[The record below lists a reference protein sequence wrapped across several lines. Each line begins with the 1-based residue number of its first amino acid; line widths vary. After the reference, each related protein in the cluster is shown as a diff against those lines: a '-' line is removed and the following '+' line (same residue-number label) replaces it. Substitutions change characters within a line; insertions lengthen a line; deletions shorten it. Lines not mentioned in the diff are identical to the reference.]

1 MRSLWTSARP
11 SARSASCGPTSSGL
25 AARCA
30 FSGSSRNET
39 TPRGFARDVHRRMAY
54 RWNFPRRSPYPRP
67 AMRAAVTTRYGLP
80 EVVEVREVP
89 TPTPA
94 DNEVL
99 VRVRASSVCF
109 GDRIFRSGPLLIRLL
124 SGFRP
129 RHPILGVDLAGTIE
143 TVGPGVTRFAPGD
156 AVYGARGDKFAA
168 HAEFACVAE
177 DGFLARKPATMT
189 FEEAG
194 TVFVGA
200 ACSLYFLRRANVK
213 PGERVLVHGASGSLG
228 VFAVQ
233 LAKHFGAHVTAVCS
247 SANVDLVRSLGADD
261 VIDYTAQDFTD
272 GGPVHDVIV
281 DVLGK
286 AGFPRSVRA
295 LKPGGRYLLVGFSGG
310 VGGIVRALVTGG
322 LVHLWR
328 TGAIRHRRSRSAAGR
343 PCLPTGVDRRRQA
356 AHRDR
361 APIYARRDR
370 RSAPLRRYRSQDW
383 QRRGADRKSDRAF
396 RGPFRCT
403 FVSIAND

>member
-1 MRSLWTSARP
+1 M
-11 SARSASCGPTSSGL
+11 
-25 AARCA
+25 
-30 FSGSSRNET
+30 
-39 TPRGFARDVHRRMAY
+39 
-54 RWNFPRRSPYPRP
+54 
-67 AMRAAVTTRYGLP
+67 
-80 EVVEVREVP
+80 VEVREVP

-129 RHPILGVDLAGTIE
+129 RHPILGVDLAGTVE

-156 AVYGARGDKFAA
+156 AVYGARGEKFAA

-200 ACSLYFLRRANVK
+200 ACSLHFLRRANVK

-247 SANVDLVRSLGADD
+247 IANVHLVRSLGADD

-286 AGFPRSVRA
+286 AGFPRSLRA

-310 VGGIVRALVTGG
+310 LGGIARALVTGG
-322 LVHLWR
+322 VGTPLG
-328 TGAIRHRRSRSAAGR
+328 TGAIRHRRSRSEAGR
-343 PCLPTGVDRRRQA
+343 SRLPAGVDRRRQA
-356 AHRDR
+356 AHRDW

-370 RSAPLRRYRSQDW
+370 RSAPLRRHRSQDW
-383 QRRGADRKSDRAF
+383 QRRRADRIEGLTSQL
-396 RGPFRCT
+396 
-403 FVSIAND
+403 

>member
-1 MRSLWTSARP
+1 
-11 SARSASCGPTSSGL
+11 
-25 AARCA
+25 
-30 FSGSSRNET
+30 
-39 TPRGFARDVHRRMAY
+39 
-54 RWNFPRRSPYPRP
+54 
-67 AMRAAVTTRYGLP
+67 MRAAVTTRYGRP

-109 GDRIFRSGPLLIRLL
+109 GDRMLRSGPLLVRLL

-129 RHPILGVDLAGTIE
+129 RHPILGVDLAGTVE

-156 AVYGARGDKFAA
+156 AVYGARGEKFAA

-177 DGFLARKPATMT
+177 DGFIARKPATMT

-233 LAKHFGAHVTAVCS
+233 LAKHFGAHVTAVCG
-247 SANVDLVRSLGADD
+247 SANVPLMRSLGADE

-286 AGFPRSVRA
+286 AGFPRSLRA
-295 LKPGGRYLLVGFSGG
+295 LKPGGRYLLVGVSASL
-310 VGGIVRALVTGG
+310 GGIARALVTGG
-322 LVHLWR
+322 LYIFR
-328 TGAIRHRRSRSAAGR
+328 MRAIYHRRSRSEAGR
-343 PCLPTGVDRRRQA
+343 SRFPTGVDRRRKA

-361 APIYARRDR
+361 ATLQSRRDR

-383 QRRGADRKSDRAF
+383 QRRGADRRSDRASSGRSGAHSF
-396 RGPFRCT
+396 RLVIPKNALGTTCGCFSARGSRSGAIRGRNGSG
-403 FVSIAND
+403 VKWDRAS

>member
-1 MRSLWTSARP
+1 
-11 SARSASCGPTSSGL
+11 
-25 AARCA
+25 
-30 FSGSSRNET
+30 
-39 TPRGFARDVHRRMAY
+39 
-54 RWNFPRRSPYPRP
+54 
-67 AMRAAVTTRYGLP
+67 MRAAVTTRYGRP

-109 GDRIFRSGPLLIRLL
+109 GDLIFRSGPLLIRLL

-129 RHPILGVDLAGTIE
+129 KHPILGVDFAGTVE
-143 TVGPGVTRFAPGD
+143 TAGSSVTRFAPGD
-156 AVYGARGDKFAA
+156 AVYGARGEKFAA

-177 DGFLARKPATMT
+177 DGFIARKPATMT

-200 ACSLYFLRRANVK
+200 ACSLYFLRKANVK
-213 PGERVLVHGASGSLG
+213 PGDRVLVHGASGSLG

-247 SANVDLVRSLGADD
+247 GANVHLVRSLGADE

-286 AGFPRSVRA
+286 AGFPHSLRA

-310 VGGIVRALVTGG
+310 VWRTARALVTGG
-322 LVHLWR
+322 LAHLSGR
-328 TGAIRHRRSRSAAGR
+328 VRFITGPANPKQADLVFLQELIDAGKLCTVIGRRFR
-343 PCLPTGVDRRRQA
+343 LDEIVE
-356 AHRDR
+356 AHRYADTGHKIGNVAVLIGDQAEPHR
-361 APIYARRDR
+361 AVPVR
-370 RSAPLRRYRSQDW
+370 
-383 QRRGADRKSDRAF
+383 
-396 RGPFRCT
+396 
-403 FVSIAND
+403 NDVAESG

>member
-1 MRSLWTSARP
+1 MELPVPLAV
-11 SARSASCGPTSSGL
+11 SASS
-25 AARCA
+25 
-30 FSGSSRNET
+30 
-39 TPRGFARDVHRRMAY
+39 
-54 RWNFPRRSPYPRP
+54 
-67 AMRAAVTTRYGLP
+67 MRAAVTTRYGLP

-99 VRVRASSVCF
+99 VRVRASSVGF

-129 RHPILGVDLAGTIE
+129 RHPILGVDLAGTVE

-200 ACSLYFLRRANVK
+200 ACSLSFLRRANVK

-247 SANVDLVRSLGADD
+247 CANVDLVRSLGAD
-261 VIDYTAQDFTD
+261 A
-272 GGPVHDVIV
+272 
-281 DVLGK
+281 
-286 AGFPRSVRA
+286 RS
-295 LKPGGRYLLVGFSGG
+295 
-310 VGGIVRALVTGG
+310 IT
-322 LVHLWR
+322 
-328 TGAIRHRRSRSAAGR
+328 RRKTS
-343 PCLPTGVDRRRQA
+343 PMVDR
-356 AHRDR
+356 
-361 APIYARRDR
+361 
-370 RSAPLRRYRSQDW
+370 S
-383 QRRGADRKSDRAF
+383 
-396 RGPFRCT
+396 T
-403 FVSIAND
+403 M

>member
-1 MRSLWTSARP
+1 MELPAPLAVSASSDEGRCHDALWTSGGGG
-11 SARSASCGPTSSGL
+11 GPEGADT
-25 AARCA
+25 
-30 FSGSSRNET
+30 
-39 TPRGFARDVHRRMAY
+39 
-54 RWNFPRRSPYPRP
+54 
-67 AMRAAVTTRYGLP
+67 
-80 EVVEVREVP
+80 
-89 TPTPA
+89 

-109 GDRIFRSGPLLIRLL
+109 GDRILRSGPLLIRLL

-129 RHPILGVDLAGTIE
+129 RHSILGVDLAGTVE
-143 TVGPGVTRFAPGD
+143 TIGPGVTRFAPGD
-156 AVYGARGDKFAA
+156 AVYGARGAKFAA

-177 DGFLARKPATMT
+177 DAFLARKPATMT

-247 SANVDLVRSLGADD
+247 SANVHLVRSLGADD
-261 VIDYTAQDFTD
+261 VIDYTARDFTD

-286 AGFPRSVRA
+286 AGFPRSLRA
-295 LKPGGRYLLVGFSGG
+295 LKPGGHYLLVGFSGG
-310 VGGIVRALVTGG
+310 LGGIARALVTGA
-322 LVHLWR
+322 LVHLSGR
-328 TGAIRHRRSRSAAGR
+328 HDSSPAQPIRAGRSR
-343 PCLPTGVDRRRQA
+343 LPTGVDRRRQA

-383 QRRGADRKSDRAF
+383 QRRGADRCGSSAARARDVRATGSSPSHRLELRRPGSGQASTYAVDVRCRDVDAQQDGALSDRSLQGF
-396 RGPFRCT
+396 GRFLW
-403 FVSIAND
+403 

>member
-1 MRSLWTSARP
+1 
-11 SARSASCGPTSSGL
+11 
-25 AARCA
+25 
-30 FSGSSRNET
+30 
-39 TPRGFARDVHRRMAY
+39 
-54 RWNFPRRSPYPRP
+54 
-67 AMRAAVTTRYGLP
+67 MRAAVTTRYGLP

-129 RHPILGVDLAGTIE
+129 RHPILGVDLAGTVE

-177 DGFLARKPATMT
+177 DGFLARMPATMT

-247 SANVDLVRSLGADD
+247 SANVDLVRSLGADE

-310 VGGIVRALVTGG
+310 LGGIARALVTGG
-322 LVHLWR
+322 LVHLWGR
-328 TGAIRHRRSRSAAGR
+328 ARFITGAADPKQADLVFLQELIDAGKLRTVIGRRYTLDEIAE
-343 PCLPTGVDRRRQA
+343 
-356 AHRDR
+356 AHR
-361 APIYARRDR
+361 YADTDHKIGNVAVLIGNQTDVR
-370 RSAPLRRYRSQDW
+370 
-383 QRRGADRKSDRAF
+383 
-396 RGPFRCT
+396 
-403 FVSIAND
+403 